1 MYCCKVKIVTY
12 NNYLKLISVS
22 SFVCLSVAL
31 TSKRV
36 EELYESLSRK
46 NAEIYVQRSRQLY
59 AAAPMRTKL
68 FTWEL
73 KKVEIVA
80 LADPSIHGKEN
91 VVSHMKQIDPDRYI
105 FSCHRYFYRP
115 RRSCGKVMS

>member
-1 MYCCKVKIVTY
+1 M
-12 NNYLKLISVS
+12 
-22 SFVCLSVAL
+22 
-31 TSKRV
+31 

-59 AAAPMRTKL
+59 STAPMRTKL

-80 LADPSIHGKEN
+80 LADPSIHGKDN
-91 VVSHMKQIDPDRYI
+91 VVSNMKQIDPERYLFK
-105 FSCHRYFYRP
+105 FS
-115 RRSCGKVMS
+115 